1 MFSRRGGLIP
11 QPCRGHRGSGSFRSR
26 FLLPFQSVGGGGC
39 WRTHMLMARVPRGP
53 LPSTRLPDLS
63 FRVNVGKDSL
73 RENSAP
79 WSQLNSPLD
88 SKTSLKKSAAERR
101 PWLRGKGSV
110 GHARAE

>member
-1 MFSRRGGLIP
+1 
-11 QPCRGHRGSGSFRSR
+11 
-26 FLLPFQSVGGGGC
+26 
-39 WRTHMLMARVPRGP
+39 MLMARVPRGP

-88 SKTSLKKSAAERR
+88 SKTSLKKSAAEGR
-101 PWLRGKGSV
+101 PRLRGKGSV